1 MWIYFSSKDR
11 HTKVTKM
18 KNLALQW
25 NFDVWYFLLPL
36 GVESVVCSSW
46 QSCLNLAMAAE
57 LGCGGS
63 PPGLCCFWSLVPPC
77 ASEKEFGILFL
88 TGKSRLDWPTYIL
101 FARILKL
108 QILPGLCYVVL
119 YVQIYNS
126 HSCAS
131 RFCWEQRTEG
141 ISKISRT
148 QEPWPKYPI
157 SPHATVLG
165 TLLTAS
171 LPEEKRLL
179 WKRFISSQQ
188 LFWPFLSLVILF
200 LVYWC
205 LIVIT
210 SCTSK

>member
-1 MWIYFSSKDR
+1 MWIYFSSKVR

-57 LGCGGS
+57 LGYGGS

-88 TGKSRLDWPTYIL
+88 TGKSCLNWPTYIL

-131 RFCWEQRTEG
+131 QFCWGKELKE
-141 ISKISRT
+141 
-148 QEPWPKYPI
+148 
-157 SPHATVLG
+157 
-165 TLLTAS
+165 
-171 LPEEKRLL
+171 
-179 WKRFISSQQ
+179 SQKSAEHRSHGQ
-188 LFWPFLSLVILF
+188 NIPFLPMQQFSALCWLCLF
-200 LVYWC
+200 LRRKGFSENV
-205 LIVIT
+205 LSLLS
-210 SCTSK
+210 SCSDLSFRW